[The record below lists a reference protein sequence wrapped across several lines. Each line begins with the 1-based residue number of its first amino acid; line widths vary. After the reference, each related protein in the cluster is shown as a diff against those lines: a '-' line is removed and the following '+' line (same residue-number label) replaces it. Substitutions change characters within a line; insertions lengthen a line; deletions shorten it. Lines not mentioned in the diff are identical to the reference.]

1 MNDPGEHERRSLLRR
16 RTDQAVTHEP
26 EFRGLLEAAPDAMVI
41 VDDRGHIALINSQ
54 TEKLFGWDRESLLG
68 QPVEVL
74 IPSRYR
80 TAHEGHRGAYF
91 ANPRVRAMGAGLE
104 LYGQRRDGTEFP
116 IEISLSPLTTATGTV
131 VTAAI
136 RDVTERKHA
145 EEALMEG
152 QKRLAEAQEIAHLGS
167 WEWNITQ
174 NTVRWSDELY
184 RIYGLRP
191 GEFPATYESYIAR
204 IHPDDRARVHDAVQ
218 RAYRTQ
224 TPFEFEE
231 RVIRPSGEIRW
242 LHSHGRVACDARGQ
256 PVRMTGTCQDITER
270 KRADA
275 ELAAR
280 AAALERSNE
289 ELEHFAYV
297 ASHDLQ
303 EPLRTVASYTQLL
316 QRRFGKDDAQAR
328 EFAQFITD
336 GVHRMQSLITDLLA
350 YSRVGRSSQPFAPGD
365 LSATLAAALSN
376 LSRAIADSGAT
387 ITHDPLPTVLGDHS
401 QLTQVFQNLVSNA
414 IKFRG
419 AAPLQVHVSAA
430 RGDDHWVIAVRDNG
444 IGIERE
450 YFDKMFVLFQRLHGR
465 DRYPGTGLG
474 LAICKKIVA
483 HHGGRIW
490 VESEGPGRGTTF
502 RFTLP
507 DPPPAE

>member
-1 MNDPGEHERRSLLRR
+1 MNDASDGRFADQRR
-16 RTDQAVTHEP
+16 RTDQGITHEA
-26 EFRGLLEAAPDAMVI
+26 EFRGVLDAAPDAMVI
-41 VDDRGHIALINSQ
+41 VDERGRIALVNSQ
-54 TEKLFGWDRESLLG
+54 VERLFGWDREALLG

-74 IPSRYR
+74 IPARLR
-80 TAHEGHRGAYF
+80 GAHEHHRADYF
-91 ANPRVRAMGAGLE
+91 GNPRVRSMGAGLA

-116 IEISLSPLTTATGTV
+116 IEVSLSPLVTASGSTL
-131 VTAAI
+131 VTAAV
-136 RDVTERKHA
+136 RDVTEQRRA
-145 EEALMEG
+145 QAALAEG

-174 NTVRWSDELY
+174 NSVSWSDELY
-184 RIYGLRP
+184 RIYGLAP
-191 GEFPATYESYIAR
+191 GEFPATYEAYIAR
-204 IHPDDRARVHDAVQ
+204 IHPDDRARVHEAVQ

-224 TPFEFEE
+224 MPFEFEE
-231 RVIRPSGEIRW
+231 RVIRPSGEVRW
-242 LHSHGRVACDARGQ
+242 LLSQGRVTCDDRGQ

-270 KRADA
+270 KRTEA

-280 AAALERSNE
+280 AEALERSNE

-316 QRRFGKDDAQAR
+316 QKRFAPDDPQSRDFAR
-328 EFAQFITD
+328 FITE
-336 GVHRMQSLITDLLA
+336 GVHRMQALITDLLA
-350 YSRVGRSSQPFAPGD
+350 YSRVGRATQPFEAAPLTGA
-365 LSATLAAALSN
+365 LATALSN
-376 LSRAIADSGAT
+376 LHGAISASGAT
-387 ITHDPLPTVLGDHS
+387 VTHDALPTVSGDHS
-401 QLTQVFQNLVSNA
+401 LLAQVFQNLISNA

-419 AAPLQVHVSAA
+419 AEPLRIHVAAA
-430 RGDDHWVIAVRDNG
+430 RDDSQWMLAVRDNG
-444 IGIERE
+444 IGIAPEH
-450 YFDKMFVLFQRLHGR
+450 FDKMFVLFQRLHGR

-490 VESEGPGRGTTF
+490 VESEGEGLGTTF

-507 DPPPAE
+507 DRPPAN